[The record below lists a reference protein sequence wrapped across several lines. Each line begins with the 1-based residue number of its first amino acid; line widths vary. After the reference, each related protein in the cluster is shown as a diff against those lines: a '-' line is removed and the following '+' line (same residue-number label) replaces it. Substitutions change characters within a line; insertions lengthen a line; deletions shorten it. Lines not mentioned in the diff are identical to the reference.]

1 MLGTACS
8 VLVALETYSST
19 CAYAMIAAQALE
31 NSTDVLCAL
40 RYRYLA
46 SVHSLFA
53 TLHNALKSSDSSV
66 MLDPQSVLNEW
77 CVSLS

>member
-8 VLVALETYSST
+8 VLVALGTYSST

-53 TLHNALKSSDSSV
+53 TLESSDSSV

-77 CVSLS
+77 CVFVS

>member
-1 MLGTACS
+1 
-8 VLVALETYSST
+8 
-19 CAYAMIAAQALE
+19 LE

-77 CVSLS
+77 CVFVS